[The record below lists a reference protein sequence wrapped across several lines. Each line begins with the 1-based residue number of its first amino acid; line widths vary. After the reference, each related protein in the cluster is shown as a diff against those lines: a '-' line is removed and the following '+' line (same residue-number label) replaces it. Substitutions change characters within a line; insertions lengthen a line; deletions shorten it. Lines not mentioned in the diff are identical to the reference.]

1 MITLYQ
7 FQSSPLCEK
16 VRRILAYK
24 GLAYEI
30 HEVDRM
36 ATDALK
42 SVSPFGKFPAI
53 DDGGHAV
60 CDSTDIAH
68 YLEERYPQNPLISA
82 DPEQAALI
90 HIIEDWADESLYFYE
105 IAMRL
110 SWEHNARHTIK
121 SLMPTLP
128 KHLTEEEAL
137 VMVLK
142 GSQQLVAAQGVGRK
156 TQDQVVNDMKRHFRA
171 IAGLLNH
178 SEWLVG
184 DKLTLADIAV
194 LAQVNCLLYAQE
206 AVEELKAYPQIAAWA
221 ARVDAIAP
229 AQQTNRPTIVN

>member
-24 GLAYEI
+24 GLAYKI

-36 ATDALK
+36 ATEALK
-42 SVSPFGKFPAI
+42 PISPFGKFPAI
-53 DDGGHAV
+53 DDNGTAV

-68 YLEERYPQNPLISA
+68 YLESRYPERPLIST
-82 DPEQAALI
+82 DPEQAAQI

-105 IAMRL
+105 ITMRL
-110 SWEHNARHTIK
+110 SWEHNARNTIK

-128 KHLTEEEAL
+128 KHLSEEQAL
-137 VMVLK
+137 LMVLK
-142 GSQQLVAAQGVGRK
+142 GSQQLVAAQGLGRK
-156 TQDQVVNDMKRHFRA
+156 TQTQVVQDMKRHFRA
-171 IAGLLNH
+171 IAGLL
-178 SEWLVG
+178 SRSLWLVG
-184 DKLTLADIAV
+184 DSLTLADIAV
-194 LAQVNCLLYAQE
+194 LAQLNCLLYAQE

-229 AQQTNRPTIVN
+229 DQ